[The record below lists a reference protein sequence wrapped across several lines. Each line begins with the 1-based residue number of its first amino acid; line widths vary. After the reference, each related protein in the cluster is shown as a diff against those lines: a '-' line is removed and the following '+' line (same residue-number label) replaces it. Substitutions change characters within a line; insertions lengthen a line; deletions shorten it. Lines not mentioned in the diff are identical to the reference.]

1 MSELSIR
8 QILDSVIRGQIRIPA
23 FQRGYV
29 WEPERVAYLM
39 DSIYKGYPFGNLLF
53 WRSTNKLKFE
63 RDLGPFK
70 LPPGDPDF
78 PIDYVLDGQQR
89 ITSIFSVFQTELVPD
104 NPTGEWRDI
113 YFDFSAEHDAQD
125 SQFVALE
132 DKDVNPEV
140 HFPLKVLFN
149 TVGYREATDRFPKDS
164 DKVKFLDLLQAK
176 FKEAK
181 LPVQTISTEDK
192 DTVAIVFE
200 RVNQRGV
207 PLDTLQLLAAW
218 TWSEEFDLLRNFE
231 KLQETLEPFGFE
243 EVGADSNLL
252 IRCCA
257 AILTGYPTSR
267 KLMELNGAQIRD
279 ALPRVMNGLKG
290 AVDFLKT
297 NLNVYSVDVLPFS
310 TLLIPLCVFFE
321 IHGEGQHRHAD
332 TQRIKIERW
341 FWRTCFT
348 RRYSSAVNRNLEADI
363 AAMKN
368 LKADEND
375 NSLGSFDARIAK
387 DFFVDNE
394 FRTGVVNTK
403 TYVCMLA
410 QNNPRSFIS
419 GNKIALDKVLQTFN
433 RSEFHHIFPKTKLRD
448 SYNGDLSHSCLANF
462 CFLSRAD
469 NNQISNKCPSDYRKL
484 MPNDITAIAASCFL
498 PDNTFLDDFEKFV
511 DARSDILLEY
521 AKSLYE

>member
-1 MSELSIR
+1 M
-8 QILDSVIRGQIRIPA
+8 
-23 FQRGYV
+23 
-29 WEPERVAYLM
+29 
-39 DSIYKGYPFGNLLF
+39 
-53 WRSTNKLKFE
+53 
-63 RDLGPFK
+63 
-70 LPPGDPDF
+70 
-78 PIDYVLDGQQR
+78 
-89 ITSIFSVFQTELVPD
+89 PD

-132 DKDVNPEV
+132 ESDVDPNV
-140 HFPLKVLFN
+140 HFPLKVLFD
-149 TVGYREATDRFPKDS
+149 TVGYREATGIFSDDEDRL
-164 DKVKFLDLLQAK
+164 KFIDLLQAK
-176 FKEAK
+176 FKEAR

-279 ALPRVMNGLKG
+279 ALPRVINGLKG
-290 AVDFLKT
+290 AVDFVKT

-321 IHGEGQHRHAD
+321 VEGDVQHKLTD

-341 FWRTCFT
+341 FWRACFT
-348 RRYSSAVNRNLEADI
+348 RRFGSAVNRNLEADI
-363 AAMKN
+363 AAMSA
-368 LKADEND
+368 LRSDEND
-375 NSLGSFDARIAK
+375 TNLGSFDTRISK
-387 DFFVDNE
+387 DFFVENE
-394 FRTGVVNTK
+394 FRSGVVNTK
-403 TYVCMLA
+403 TFVCMLA
-410 QNNPRSFIS
+410 QNDPRSFIS
-419 GNKIALDKVLQTFN
+419 GNKIALDKVLQAFN
-433 RSEFHHIFPKTKLRD
+433 RSEFHHIYPKAKLRD
-448 SYNGDLSHSCLANF
+448 NYTGDILHGCLANF
-462 CFLSRAD
+462 CFLSRTD
-469 NNQISNKCPSDYRKL
+469 NNQISNKWPSDYRKL
-484 MPNDITAIAASCFL
+484 MPQDIASISQSCFL
-498 PDNTFLDDFEKFV
+498 PDNTFKDDYEKFI
-511 DARSDILLEY
+511 DSRSELLLDF